1 MHWFPSLVKEGQGVV
16 VAGHQPTRRTRGFM
30 TTRSCPLCANPSP
43 RVFFERRNV
52 PVHQNRPCL
61 SAEEARRFTR
71 GDLRLAFCEEC
82 GFVSNTAFEPGILQY
97 SSEYENTQTCSP
109 CFKQYLTGLGESLIA
124 KYGLKDKLVVEVGC
138 GKGDFL
144 RLLCKEGRN
153 RGLGFD
159 PSYVGPDTAEQ
170 GAVRFVREFY
180 DAHQTQYAPDFVCC
194 RHVIE
199 HVQSPLEML
208 RAVRQAIGNRVDSVV
223 YFETPALAWI
233 LDSTTFWDLF
243 YEHCSYFNAESL
255 RWAFEETGFEVL
267 ETRLAFDDQ
276 YLRIEAKPG
285 RAGCTT
291 RNPRPHPA
299 NLWPKIQSFLSRVEE
314 RMAACED
321 KIEAFSKA
329 GGCAIWG
336 AAAKGTTLA
345 NTMDPEHRRIS
356 FLIDINPVKQGKYV
370 PGTGHPIVAPEHL
383 KEINGQLGGILNMN
397 PNYLEENKLILSQLS
412 LQIPIVQL

>member
-16 VAGHQPTRRTRGFM
+16 IAGHQPTRRTRGFM

-138 GKGDFL
+138 GKGRFSPPALQGREKPRSGVRSQL
-144 RLLCKEGRN
+144 RRPLHR
-153 RGLGFD
+153 R
-159 PSYVGPDTAEQ
+159 A

-208 RAVRQAIGNRVDSVV
+208 WGG
-223 YFETPALAWI
+223 PAS
-233 LDSTTFWDLF
+233 DR
-243 YEHCSYFNAESL
+243 E
-255 RWAFEETGFEVL
+255 
-267 ETRLAFDDQ
+267 
-276 YLRIEAKPG
+276 PG
-285 RAGCTT
+285 
-291 RNPRPHPA
+291 
-299 NLWPKIQSFLSRVEE
+299 
-314 RMAACED
+314 
-321 KIEAFSKA
+321 
-329 GGCAIWG
+329 
-336 AAAKGTTLA
+336 
-345 NTMDPEHRRIS
+345 
-356 FLIDINPVKQGKYV
+356 
-370 PGTGHPIVAPEHL
+370 
-383 KEINGQLGGILNMN
+383 
-397 PNYLEENKLILSQLS
+397 
-412 LQIPIVQL
+412 